1 MSEFKIKYIS
11 IKGFWGEYVCRSEF
25 NNDIN
30 IIIGKNG
37 TGKTTF
43 MNILHAVL
51 ALDFDELRDNEFNEV
66 TLSLVNNEGEK
77 EIKVIKYEDN
87 FRFNV
92 TYVIDGKEYDVNLP
106 QGDAPSYVRRR
117 YFDIYEQLKDN
128 INKYIKL
135 FSLSVYRNRK
145 NYEYERE
152 RERGN
157 LYRKGMLSPTDFYL
171 NELLIELGKY
181 QLELTQNSKK
191 ISEDLQR
198 DVLLS
203 LLYTNE
209 EKVTKSR
216 NNKDLNKE
224 REKEKL
230 QNAYKKFGFYDDIV
244 SKKINKHIDAVFNE
258 LSKFQDLK
266 DKFNIH
272 LDELEF
278 PSRILAAKKVTDT
291 IIELSSKA
299 EKRNEDVFKN
309 SNKFIDIIRLFTS
322 KHFEFKKGELVFL
335 LSSGKETS
343 LFKLSSGEK
352 QLLILLIEAL
362 LQRES
367 NCIFLADEPEI
378 SLHIEWQREIISSVL
393 SLNPN
398 AQIIVATHSP
408 EIAGKYKSK
417 IKKMS
422 EIKESYYGG

>member
-11 IKGFWGEYVCRSEF
+11 IKGFWGEYVCSSEF

-51 ALDFDELRDNEFNEV
+51 SLDFDELRDNEFNEV
-66 TLSLVNNEGEK
+66 TLSLVNTEGEK
-77 EIKVIKYEDN
+77 EIKVIKNEDD

-92 TYVIDGKEYDVNLP
+92 TYVIDGNEYDVNLP
-106 QGDAPSYVRRR
+106 MGDAPSYVRRR
-117 YFDIYEQLKDN
+117 YLDRYEQLKDN

-198 DVLLS
+198 GVLLS

-209 EKVTKSR
+209 EKVIKSR
-216 NNKDLNKE
+216 NNKGLEKE
-224 REKEKL
+224 KEKEKL
-230 QNAYKKFGFYDDIV
+230 QNAYKKFGFYDDVV
-244 SKKINKHIDAVFNE
+244 SEKINKHIDAVFDE
-258 LSKFQDLK
+258 LSKLQELK
-266 DKFNIH
+266 DRFHIN
-272 LDELEF
+272 LDKLEF
-278 PSRILAAKKVTDT
+278 PSRILAAKKVTDK
-291 IIELSSKA
+291 IIELSSNA
-299 EKRNEDVFKN
+299 EKENEIVFKN
-309 SNKFIDIIRLFTS
+309 SNKFIDIIRLFTG
-322 KHFEFKKGELVFL
+322 KRFEFKKGELVFL

-378 SLHIEWQREIISSVL
+378 SLHIEWQREIIESVL

-398 AQIIVATHSP
+398 AQIIIATHSP

-417 IKKMS
+417 IKRMS
-422 EIKESYYGG
+422 EIKEGIYE

>member
-1 MSEFKIKYIS
+1 MSEFKIKSIS
-11 IKGFWGEYVCRSEF
+11 IKGFWGEFVCRNEF

-51 ALDFDELRDNEFNEV
+51 SLDIDELRDNEFAKV
-66 TLSLVNNEGEK
+66 TLSLINNEEGK
-77 EIKVIKYEDN
+77 EIVVIKNEDD
-87 FRFNV
+87 FRVNV
-92 TYVIDGKEYDVNLP
+92 TYIIDGEKYDMNLP
-106 QGDAPSYVRRR
+106 MGDTPSYVRRR
-117 YFDIYEQLKDN
+117 YFDKYEKLKDN

-216 NNKDLNKE
+216 NNKDLDKE
-224 REKEKL
+224 KEKEKL

-378 SLHIEWQREIISSVL
+378 SLHIEWQRKIIESVL

-417 IKKMS
+417 IKRMS
-422 EIKESYYGG
+422 EIKEGTYE